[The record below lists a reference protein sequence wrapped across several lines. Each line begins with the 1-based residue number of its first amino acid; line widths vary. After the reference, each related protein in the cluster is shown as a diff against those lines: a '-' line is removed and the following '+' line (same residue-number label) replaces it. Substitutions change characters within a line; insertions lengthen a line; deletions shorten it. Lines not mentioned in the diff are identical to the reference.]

1 MGRRKPR
8 VMGMVGAGL
17 IAGGSVAVVAALL
30 HQGTSTARVIERAAL
45 DAATADGILAP
56 GAVLSAAELPVPRG
70 DGVYTPEAGASSQ
83 RPITFAMMGDST
95 AVGYGC
101 RSADELPGVGLARIA
116 AEATGRPV
124 RLISVGLVGSGAAD
138 LGRQTGMALAA
149 GVDLVVITVGGNDI
163 RDKVPP
169 RHSAEL
175 LGAAVAALHAQHIP
189 VVVGSCPDFGVI
201 PSIPQPLRR
210 VLRAWSHR
218 LAHLQERAASH
229 SGALVVP
236 LGRLISPDFVGRRE
250 MFAGDGF
257 HPSGSGYARAVQ
269 ALAPAVLQA
278 LDRA

>member
-8 VMGMVGAGL
+8 VVGVVGAGL
-17 IAGGSVAVVAALL
+17 LAGGSVAAVAALL

-45 DAATADGILAP
+45 DAAAADGILAP
-56 GAVLSAAELPVPRG
+56 GAVLSAAELPVPQG
-70 DGVYTPEAGASSQ
+70 DGIYTPEFGASG
-83 RPITFAMMGDST
+83 RPITLAMMGDST

-101 RSADELPGVGLARIA
+101 RTADELPGVGLARIA
-116 AEATGRPV
+116 ARATGRPV
-124 RLISVGLVGSGAAD
+124 RLVSVGLVGSGAAD
-138 LGRQTGMALAA
+138 LGRQTGMAVAA

-169 RHSAEL
+169 WHSAQL
-175 LGAAVAALHAQHIP
+175 LGAAVAALQAQHIP

-269 ALAPAVLQA
+269 ALAPAMLKA